1 MSLLWSFYLSIK
13 GSKKM
18 SKKLRVLTLI
28 GALCLS
34 CSAFADRTPDEI
46 TNEMYSID
54 QSLLNATKICVKEAR
69 GKGLVND
76 EQFEYVNKCIG
87 SLNNGMDLYSY
98 RDISNKL
105 ESELKDALKKQGVP
119 ESDINI
125 LVKGMDD
132 DFSRRFKKAWQ

>member
-1 MSLLWSFYLSIK
+1 
-13 GSKKM
+13 M
-18 SKKLRVLTLI
+18 SKKLGVLTLI

-46 TNEMYSID
+46 TKEMYSIEKP
-54 QSLLNATKICVKEAR
+54 LLNATKICVKEAR
-69 GKGLVND
+69 EKGLVND
-76 EQFEYVNKCIG
+76 DMFEYVNKCIG
-87 SLNNGMDLYSY
+87 SLNNGMDLYSF
-98 RDISNKL
+98 DNTMNKL

-132 DFSRRFKKAWQ
+132 DFSRRFKKAW

>member
-1 MSLLWSFYLSIK
+1 
-13 GSKKM
+13 M

-46 TNEMYSID
+46 TKEMYSIEKP
-54 QSLLNATKICVKEAR
+54 LLNATKICVKEAR

-76 EQFEYVNKCIG
+76 DMFEYVNKCIG

-119 ESDINI
+119 ENDINI
-125 LVKGMDD
+125 LMKGMDD
-132 DFSRRFKKAWQ
+132 DFSRRVKKAWQ

>member
-1 MSLLWSFYLSIK
+1 
-13 GSKKM
+13 M

-46 TNEMYSID
+46 TNEIYSIEKP
-54 QSLLNATKICVKEAR
+54 LLNATKICVKEAR
-69 GKGLVND
+69 EKGLVND
-76 EQFEYVNKCIG
+76 DMFEYVNKCIG

-98 RDISNKL
+98 GNTITKL

-125 LVKGMDD
+125 LIKGIEDELD
-132 DFSRRFKKAWQ
+132 GRLKKAW

>member
-1 MSLLWSFYLSIK
+1 
-13 GSKKM
+13 M

-46 TNEMYSID
+46 TNEIYLIEKPV
-54 QSLLNATKICVKEAR
+54 LNATKICVKEAR
-69 GKGLVND
+69 EKGLVND
-76 EQFEYVNKCIG
+76 DMFEYVNKCIG

-98 RDISNKL
+98 GNTITKL
-105 ESELKDALKKQGVP
+105 ESELKDVLKKQGAP

-125 LVKGMDD
+125 LIKGIEDD
-132 DFSRRFKKAWQ
+132 LDGRLKKAW

>member
-1 MSLLWSFYLSIK
+1 
-13 GSKKM
+13 M

-46 TNEMYSID
+46 TNEIYLIEKP
-54 QSLLNATKICVKEAR
+54 LLNATKICVKEAR
-69 GKGLVND
+69 EKGLVND
-76 EQFEYVNKCIG
+76 DMFEYVNKCIG

-98 RDISNKL
+98 SNTITKL

-125 LVKGMDD
+125 LIKGIEDELD
-132 DFSRRFKKAWQ
+132 GRFKKAW

>member
-46 TNEMYSID
+46 TNEIYSIEKP
-54 QSLLNATKICVKEAR
+54 LLNATKICVKEAR
-69 GKGLVND
+69 EKGLVND
-76 EQFEYVNKCIG
+76 ENFKYVNKCVG

-98 RDISNKL
+98 DKTTNKL

-125 LVKGMDD
+125 LVKGIDD
-132 DFSRRFKKAWQ
+132 DLNRRFVKACQ

>member
-1 MSLLWSFYLSIK
+1 
-13 GSKKM
+13 M

-46 TNEMYSID
+46 TKEMYSIEKP
-54 QSLLNATKICVKEAR
+54 LLNATKIFVKEAR
-69 GKGLVND
+69 EKGLVND
-76 EQFEYVNKCIG
+76 DMFEYVNKCIG
-87 SLNNGMDLYSY
+87 SLNNGMDLYSF
-98 RDISNKL
+98 DNTMNKL

-132 DFSRRFKKAWQ
+132 DFSRRFKKAW

>member
-1 MSLLWSFYLSIK
+1 
-13 GSKKM
+13 M

-46 TNEMYSID
+46 TKEMYSID
-54 QSLLNATKICVKEAR
+54 QSLLNATKICVKEAK

-76 EQFEYVNKCIG
+76 DMFEYVNKCIG

-105 ESELKDALKKQGVP
+105 ESELKDVLKKQGAP

-125 LVKGMDD
+125 LVKGMDA
-132 DFSRRFKKAWQ
+132 DFSRRFEMAWQ